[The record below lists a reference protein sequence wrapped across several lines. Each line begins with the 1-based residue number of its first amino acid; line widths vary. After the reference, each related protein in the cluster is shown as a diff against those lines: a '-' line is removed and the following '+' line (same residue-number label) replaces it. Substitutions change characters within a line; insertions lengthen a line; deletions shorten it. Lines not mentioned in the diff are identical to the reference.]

1 MLWGIDPALA
11 WPPRCPWPDSFN
23 SSKLPFS
30 EERQLIF
37 LDELAASPQLLNYL
51 SNVFP
56 FVFAYV
62 FFSGCNQCGTP
73 VYSTCDCLLVM
84 ASKVL
89 HLRICTH
96 NEWVN
101 TTETFSFVVNK
112 TETIE
117 RRPRCLCKSCVE
129 KTQRIKRYVKC
140 IREKLQVS
148 AAKIY
153 SVNLKY
159 KDSTKIHLLFPEM
172 HYEKSTAS
180 MQMVNPNPNNNLW
193 VREWA
198 VRCSASMAHKRSKW
212 TSNNF
217 HSRLRNMT
225 SAWAFTDNNMS
236 F

>member
-1 MLWGIDPALA
+1 MIQ
-11 WPPRCPWPDSFN
+11 PWHDH
-23 SSKLPFS
+23 
-30 EERQLIF
+30 RDVHDQI
-37 LDELAASPQLLNYL
+37 ASPKNSLSLKRDNWYFWMSWQPLLNCSTTSQMYFLL
-51 SNVFP
+51 SLLM
-56 FVFAYV
+56 
-62 FFSGCNQCGTP
+62 FFFFGCNQCGPP

-140 IREKLQVS
+140 IREKLQVN